1 MLFSSLFN
9 VSPTQW
15 NVDKCLR
22 YYLKYLWHRMT
33 GCEWTESQ
41 RSYSHLLFP
50 SNAYMLELFV
60 VIYVLTSCLICLSP
74 LKLKK

>member
-33 GCEWTESQ
+33 GCEWTERQ
-41 RSYSHLLFP
+41 RNIEAIPIRLFHQMHICW
-50 SNAYMLELFV
+50 N
-60 VIYVLTSCLICLSP
+60 CLS
-74 LKLKK
+74 LFTC